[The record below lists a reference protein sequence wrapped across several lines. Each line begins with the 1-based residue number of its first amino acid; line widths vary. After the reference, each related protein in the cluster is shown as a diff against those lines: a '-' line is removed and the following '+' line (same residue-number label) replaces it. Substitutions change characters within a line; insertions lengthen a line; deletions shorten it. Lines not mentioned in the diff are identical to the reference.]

1 MSDGQ
6 VLEFS
11 GVTKQYGKVTA
22 VSDFTARIEPGR
34 ITGFLGPN
42 GAGKTTTLRIL
53 LGLTKATSGTAT
65 IGGSAYRDLKHPL
78 QTVGG
83 ALEANTFHPGR
94 TAYNHL
100 KVYAVAGGVP
110 LSRID
115 EVLEGVGL
123 THAAHRKVG
132 GFSLGM
138 RQRLGLATALLGDPG
153 VLVLDEPAN
162 GLDPEG
168 IKWMRSF
175 LRDRAREGRTVF
187 VSSHLLGE
195 IQQMADAVIIIAQ
208 GKKVFDGDF
217 SDLIEI
223 DATETVTVD
232 SPDRA
237 ALTGALRDAGLQAD
251 VLRSG
256 LTVRGATTAEI
267 GAAAA
272 AAGVVLSSL
281 GKRGPSIE
289 EIFLDL
295 VSGARVQQAL
305 AEPVAAEVAEAEV
318 VEGVAEADAVLA
330 EAAEPAVAD
339 AEAAGLA
346 GVAAAVVAND
356 AAELDSADEAV
367 VDSAIAE
374 AGMDTEV
381 MPTVATDAVAVAD
394 ALDEANVEADESEYD
409 SPSDEAAG
417 SESEDESHDDDETD
431 DDDDDESDDDDDESG
446 DDDDDESDDDE
457 SDNDDESDDES
468 DDDDD
473 DEDDESD
480 DDDDDEL
487 DDESG
492 EDDDNPEHEDAAPVE
507 SPASA
512 WVAAAESLDEPAA
525 GDETPETS
533 SEQDATAEGGTD
545 EGSAHEDNV
554 GDDSNTQGAA
564 DETSEAEDSDADEST
579 VDEPAHHDAGEYT
592 SFDDLLQGD
601 ESLHDTLGGPAHA
614 ADDSDELPASAWAP
628 ILSPWAPRT
637 EPISVAEVAEASES
651 SDAEQAPEAGH
662 QPEWAAPS
670 EAEHEHEH
678 HAEHDEH
685 QQAEHEHQH
694 AEHEHADQ
702 HDSQGAANEAAPNDE
717 IASNDN
723 DAPNDEAAPHGE
735 GTSDE
740 GDNGHQSQWAPPA
753 AEAAPVDPAVAD
765 AIAEAMDPESWTT
778 ENPFAALLE
787 REGVTEIPVS
797 QNPDEDPDAF
807 VDEGAADTVA
817 TSVITVSVSEPR
829 TFTASI
835 PVFASPEPTDSDSD
849 SDSDEQSANDSGEST
864 DDTDD
869 PALSSFDDRGAWE
882 RRTDRTPADDAA
894 DEFFRSVGLHQ
905 TPDSESAD
913 SDSPQEGGTAE

>member
-237 ALTGALRDAGLQAD
+237 ALARALRDAGLQAD

-318 VEGVAEADAVLA
+318 VEGVAEAVEGAAEADAVLA

-417 SESEDESHDDDETD
+417 SESEDESHDDDES
-431 DDDDDESDDDDDESG
+431 DDDDDESDDDDDESDG
-446 DDDDDESDDDE
+446 
-457 SDNDDESDDES
+457 
-468 DDDDD
+468 
-473 DEDDESD
+473 
-480 DDDDDEL
+480 
-487 DDESG
+487 ESG

-545 EGSAHEDNV
+545 EGGTDDDRVDETDEEGGREGSAHEDNV

-670 EAEHEHEH
+670 EAEHEH
-678 HAEHDEH
+678 AEHDEH
-685 QQAEHEHQH
+685 QHAEHEHQH

-849 SDSDEQSANDSGEST
+849 EQSANDSGEST

>member
-237 ALTGALRDAGLQAD
+237 ALARALRDAGLQAD

-318 VEGVAEADAVLA
+318 VEGAAEAVEGAAEADAVLDA
-330 EAAEPAVAD
+330 AAEPAVAD

-346 GVAAAVVAND
+346 GVAAAVVATD

-367 VDSAIAE
+367 IDSAIADT
-374 AGMDTEV
+374 GKDTEA
-381 MPTVATDAVAVAD
+381 MPTVASDAEVVAD
-394 ALDEANVEADESEYD
+394 ALDEANGEDDESESD
-409 SPSDEAAG
+409 SLSDEAAG
-417 SESEDESHDDDETD
+417 SESEDESHDDDES
-431 DDDDDESDDDDDESG
+431 DDDDDESDDDDDES
-446 DDDDDESDDDE
+446 DDDDD
-457 SDNDDESDDES
+457 DDES

-480 DDDDDEL
+480 DDDDDES
-487 DDESG
+487 DGESG

-533 SEQDATAEGGTD
+533 SEQDTTDEGGTEEAGTEED
-545 EGSAHEDNV
+545 RVDETDEEGGREGSAHEDNV
-554 GDDSNTQGAA
+554 GDDSNAQGAA

-685 QQAEHEHQH
+685 QQAEHEH
-694 AEHEHADQ
+694 ADQ

-717 IASNDN
+717 IPSND
-723 DAPNDEAAPHGE
+723 DAPNDEASPHE

-849 SDSDEQSANDSGEST
+849 SDEQPANDSDEST